1 VLAVFG
7 TLMGD
12 WGRLVLHNVSARS
25 LFSLAYLAVFGS
37 IIGFS
42 SYFWLLRNTTLTRA
56 STYAFVNPV
65 VAVFLGWAFAGE
77 TITSRTLSATA
88 IIVVAVMLVILRH
101 APTSTALEL
110 EPLDAPAIPTRDVK
124 SDLNLRASSEV

>member
-1 VLAVFG
+1 
-7 TLMGD
+7 
-12 WGRLVLHNVSARS
+12 
-25 LFSLAYLAVFGS
+25 VFGS
-37 IIGFS
+37 IVGFS

-77 TITSRTLSATA
+77 TLTSRTLSATA

-101 APTSTALEL
+101 APPASALGL
-110 EPLDAPAIPTRDVK
+110 EPLDAPAIPAPGVK
-124 SDLNLRASSEV
+124 SDLNLRANSEV